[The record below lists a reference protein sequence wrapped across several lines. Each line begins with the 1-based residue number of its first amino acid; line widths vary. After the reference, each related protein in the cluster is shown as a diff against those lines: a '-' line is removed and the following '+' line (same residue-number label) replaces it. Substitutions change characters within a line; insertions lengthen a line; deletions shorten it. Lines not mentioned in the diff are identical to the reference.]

1 MSFSYSIY
9 CRQKKEGIALI
20 HDSQPFLTQE
30 SSMNAKCSGLVCRDC
45 GTKLAESEFSLTC
58 PICGAPMRV
67 DFPAEAIRDALKGGM
82 PAYDDRS
89 YLYQWRSILP
99 ISDESL
105 IARVTLGETE
115 TPLLRS
121 NRYGQSRG
129 IADLYFKVE
138 QGPTLSLKDR
148 GTSLCVL
155 KAIEQGCHTVC
166 LSSSGNNAAS
176 ISAYGSR
183 AGLRP
188 VVFVQKQVS
197 AAKISKSLVYGGT
210 VIRIDGDMAA
220 ASRICKE
227 MVQEKG
233 WYQCGG
239 PNPYRVAG
247 KRTFAY
253 GIVQQLGRAP
263 DTILIPCGGG
273 AGMVAAFDGFSE
285 MLAAGIIDHMP
296 RIVGVQLTACNPIAT
311 AFREGK
317 DTVVPIEKK
326 PSLSDAI
333 MNNNPH
339 WGKYCLQA
347 ARSTGGTMLE
357 VSDEDFVRTI
367 RELGRTEGIFVEPAG
382 AVTVA
387 ALDKLIRTPG
397 FEQPG
402 VTVCNLTGHGL
413 NAPQVATRE
422 DEYPDVVAP
431 SVEAV
436 EARLQDIGQI

>member
-1 MSFSYSIY
+1 
-9 CRQKKEGIALI
+9 
-20 HDSQPFLTQE
+20 
-30 SSMNAKCSGLVCRDC
+30 MNAECTGLVCRDC
-45 GTKLAESEFSLTC
+45 GTRIAESEFSLAC
-58 PICGAPMRV
+58 PTCGAPMRV
-67 DFPAEAIRDALKGGM
+67 SFTADSIREALKNGM
-82 PAYDDRS
+82 PTRDSRS

-105 IARVTLGETE
+105 IDRVSLGETE

-121 NRYGQSRG
+121 HRYGRKRG
-129 IADLYFKVE
+129 VAELYFKVE

-148 GTSLCVL
+148 GTALCVL
-155 KAIEQGCHTVC
+155 KALENGSKTIC

-197 AAKISKSLVYGGT
+197 AAKISKSLIYGGK

-220 ASRICKE
+220 ASRLCGE
-227 MVQEKG
+227 MVREKG

-263 DTILIPCGGG
+263 DTLLIPCGGG
-273 AGMVAAFDGFSE
+273 AGLVAAFDGFSE
-285 MLAAGIIDHMP
+285 MLEAGLIERMP
-296 RIVGVQLTACNPIAT
+296 RLVGVQLAACNPTAT
-311 AFREGK
+311 AFHAGK
-317 DTVVPIEKK
+317 DVVTPVEKK

-333 MNNNPH
+333 MNNNPY

-347 ARSTGGTMLE
+347 VRATGGTML
-357 VSDEDFVRTI
+357 SITDEEFIRTI
-367 RELGRTEGIFVEPAG
+367 RELGREEGIFTEPAG
-382 AVTVA
+382 AVSVA
-387 ALDKLIRTPG
+387 ALDKLIKVPG

-402 VTVCNLTGHGL
+402 LTVCNLTGHGL
-413 NAPQVATRE
+413 NSPQVATSE
-422 DEYPDVVAP
+422 DEYPQIVAP
-431 SVEAV
+431 TLEAV
-436 EARLQDIGQI
+436 EKFLED

>member
-1 MSFSYSIY
+1 
-9 CRQKKEGIALI
+9 
-20 HDSQPFLTQE
+20 
-30 SSMNAKCSGLVCRDC
+30 MNAKCSGLVCRDC
-45 GTKLAESEFSLTC
+45 GTTLPESEFSLSC
-58 PICGAPMRV
+58 PKCGAPMRV
-67 DFPAEAIRDALKGGM
+67 VIPVEVIREALKDGM
-82 PAYDDRS
+82 PACDSRS

-121 NRYGQSRG
+121 NRYGRERG
-129 IADLYFKVE
+129 IDELYFKVE

-176 ISAYGSR
+176 VSAYGSR

-197 AAKISKSLVYGGT
+197 AAKIFKSLVYGGT
-210 VIRIDGDMAA
+210 VIRINGDMAA
-220 ASRICKE
+220 ASRLCKE
-227 MVQEKG
+227 MVEKKG

-253 GIVQQLGRAP
+253 GIVQELGRAP
-263 DTILIPCGGG
+263 DTVLIPSGGG

-285 MLAAGIIDHMP
+285 MLEAGIIDHMP
-296 RIVGVQLTACNPIAT
+296 RIVGVQLTACNPITT
-311 AFREGK
+311 AFRNGSE
-317 DTVVPIEKK
+317 TVTPIEKK

-347 ARSTGGTMLE
+347 VRSTGGVMLD
-357 VSDEDFVRTI
+357 VSDEEFVRTI

-387 ALDKLIRTPG
+387 ALDKLVGIPG
-397 FEQPG
+397 FENPG

-413 NAPQVATRE
+413 NAPQVATSE
-422 DEYPDVVAP
+422 DEYPDVIEP
-431 SVEAV
+431 DVEAV
-436 EARLQDIGQI
+436 EKRLLEIGQQ

>member
-1 MSFSYSIY
+1 
-9 CRQKKEGIALI
+9 
-20 HDSQPFLTQE
+20 
-30 SSMNAKCSGLVCRDC
+30 MNAECTGLVCRDC
-45 GTKLAESEFSLTC
+45 GTRIAESEFSLTC
-58 PICGAPMRV
+58 PSCGAPMRV
-67 DFPAEAIRDALKGGM
+67 SFTADSIREALKDGM
-82 PAYDDRS
+82 PSYNSQS
-89 YLYQWRSILP
+89 YLRQWRSILP

-105 IARVTLGETE
+105 IDRVSLGETE

-121 NRYGQSRG
+121 HRYGRKRG
-129 IADLYFKVE
+129 VAELYFKIE

-148 GTSLCVL
+148 GTALCVL
-155 KAIEQGCHTVC
+155 KALENGSKTVC

-197 AAKISKSLVYGGT
+197 AAKISKSLVYGGK

-220 ASRICKE
+220 ASRLCGE
-227 MVQEKG
+227 MVKEKG

-253 GIVQQLGRAP
+253 GIVQQLGRVP
-263 DTILIPCGGG
+263 DTLLIPCGGG

-285 MLAAGIIDHMP
+285 MLEAGIIDRMP
-296 RIVGVQLTACNPIAT
+296 RLVGVQLAACNPTAT
-311 AFREGK
+311 AFHAGK
-317 DTVVPIEKK
+317 DAVTPVEKK

-347 ARSTGGTMLE
+347 VRATGGTML
-357 VSDEDFVRTI
+357 SITDEEFIRTI
-367 RELGRTEGIFVEPAG
+367 RELGREEGIFTEPAG
-382 AVTVA
+382 AVSVA
-387 ALDKLIRTPG
+387 ALDKLIKVPG

-402 VTVCNLTGHGL
+402 LTVCNLTGHGL
-413 NAPQVATRE
+413 NSPQVATSE
-422 DEYPDVVAP
+422 DEYPQVIAP
-431 SVEAV
+431 TLEAV
-436 EARLQDIGQI
+436 ERFLED

>member
-1 MSFSYSIY
+1 
-9 CRQKKEGIALI
+9 
-20 HDSQPFLTQE
+20 
-30 SSMNAKCSGLVCRDC
+30 MNAECIGLVCRDC
-45 GTKLAESEFSLTC
+45 GKKITESEFSLTC
-58 PICGAPMRV
+58 PSCGAPMRV
-67 DFPAEAIRDALKGGM
+67 TFAEGSIGKALKDGM

-99 ISDESL
+99 IRDESL
-105 IARVTLGETE
+105 ISRVSLGETE

-121 NRYGQSRG
+121 NRYGPSRG
-129 IADLYFKVE
+129 ISDLYFKIE

-148 GTSLCVL
+148 GTALCVL
-155 KAIEQGCHTVC
+155 KALEGGHETIC
-166 LSSSGNNAAS
+166 LSSSGNNSAS

-197 AAKISKSLVYGGT
+197 AAKIFKSIVYGGK

-220 ASRICKE
+220 ASRLCGAMVKE
-227 MVQEKG
+227 RG

-263 DTILIPCGGG
+263 DTVLIPCGGG

-285 MLAAGIIDHMP
+285 MFEAGIIDHMP
-296 RIVGVQLTACNPIAT
+296 RLVAVQLAACNPIEQ
-311 AFREGK
+311 AFLAGK
-317 DTVVPIEKK
+317 ETVSPIEKK

-347 ARSTGGTMLE
+347 ARSTGGTVL
-357 VSDEDFVRTI
+357 SITDEEFLKVI
-367 RELGRTEGIFVEPAG
+367 RALGREEGIFTEPAG
-382 AVTVA
+382 CASVA
-387 ALDKLIRTPG
+387 ALEKLVKMPG
-397 FEQPG
+397 FENPG
-402 VTVCNLTGHGL
+402 LTVCNLTGHGL
-413 NAPQVATRE
+413 NSPQVATSE
-422 DEYPDVVAP
+422 KEYPEVVAATLD
-431 SVEAV
+431 AV
-436 EARLQDIGQI
+436 EACLAQ

>member
-1 MSFSYSIY
+1 M
-9 CRQKKEGIALI
+9 
-20 HDSQPFLTQE
+20 DTQC
-30 SSMNAKCSGLVCRDC
+30 AGLVCRDC
-45 GTKLAESEFSLTC
+45 GKRIAESEFSLAC
-58 PICGAPMRV
+58 PVCGAPMRV
-67 DFPAEAIRDALKGGM
+67 DFAADSIRAALKEGM
-82 PAYDDRS
+82 PPYDGRS

-105 IARVTLGETE
+105 IDRVSLGETE

-121 NRYGQSRG
+121 HRYGRKRG
-129 IADLYFKVE
+129 IDDLYFKVE

-148 GTSLCVL
+148 GTALCVL
-155 KAIEQGCHTVC
+155 KALENGRKTVC

-188 VVFVQKQVS
+188 VVFVQKHVS
-197 AAKISKSLVYGGT
+197 AAKIFKSIVYGGK

-220 ASRICKE
+220 ASRVCAD
-227 MVQEKG
+227 MVKEKG

-263 DTILIPCGGG
+263 DTLLIPCGGG

-285 MLAAGIIDHMP
+285 MREAGIIDRMP
-296 RIVGVQLTACNPIAT
+296 RLVGVQLEACNPTAT
-311 AFREGK
+311 AFLAGK
-317 DTVVPIEKK
+317 DVVTPVEKK

-333 MNNNPH
+333 MNNNPY

-347 ARSTGGTMLE
+347 VRATGGLMLS
-357 VSDEDFVRTI
+357 VSDEDFLRAI
-367 RELGRTEGIFVEPAG
+367 RALGREEGLFTEPAG
-382 AVTVA
+382 AVSVA
-387 ALDKLIRTPG
+387 ALDKLVKTPG
-397 FEQPG
+397 FERPG

-413 NAPQVATRE
+413 NNPQVAAGD
-422 DEYPDVVAP
+422 DECPEVVEP
-431 SVEAV
+431 TLEAV
-436 EARLQDIGQI
+436 EKFLEG